1 LFHCHLSNKKRN
13 NISFS
18 STTTLHA
25 SKTNNNK
32 ETTSSKTIDLP
43 TLKRLVTQS
52 TSLHTQNIASTIP
65 YDQIQSRLQDL
76 ETETSSPSFWDAS
89 NSDRSE
95 VVTREIGR
103 YTRLKGEMEG
113 WERLRGDALGALEL
127 LQDLLDGSS
136 GGDNFEEDEDE
147 MILLTFEECQSSAQ
161 KLLEQSQKYEL
172 QTLLSGPYD
181 SAQCTLQLTAG
192 AGGTEAC
199 DWVSM
204 LYRMYMRHAQFMDYK
219 VTVLEESVGD
229 VVGYKSVELLV
240 EGVNAYGWFKG
251 EKGA

>member
-1 LFHCHLSNKKRN
+1 M
-13 NISFS
+13 
-18 STTTLHA
+18 
-25 SKTNNNK
+25 
-32 ETTSSKTIDLP
+32 
-43 TLKRLVTQS
+43 
-52 TSLHTQNIASTIP
+52 
-65 YDQIQSRLQDL
+65 
-76 ETETSSPSFWDAS
+76 
-89 NSDRSE
+89 
-95 VVTREIGR
+95 TREIGR

-127 LQDLLDGSS
+127 LQDLLVGSS

-172 QTLLSGPYD
+172 QTLLSAAYD

-229 VVGYKSVELLV
+229 VVGWCRGCFGDVL
-240 EGVNAYGWFKG
+240 GVFWNIIFQKQMTRNFILWRGGDGGNLQGPISGFILGW
-251 EKGA
+251 

>member
-13 NISFS
+13 NNSFS

-32 ETTSSKTIDLP
+32 ETTSSKKIDLP

-127 LQDLLDGSS
+127 LQDLLVGSS

-161 KLLEQSQKYEL
+161 KLLEQSQKNYKPFSQVPTIPPNAHSNSLPERVE
-172 QTLLSGPYD
+172 P
-181 SAQCTLQLTAG
+181 
-192 AGGTEAC
+192 
-199 DWVSM
+199 
-204 LYRMYMRHAQFMDYK
+204 RHAIGSACCI
-219 VTVLEESVGD
+219 ECI
-229 VVGYKSVELLV
+229 
-240 EGVNAYGWFKG
+240 
-251 EKGA
+251 